1 MKLEKILD
9 NLNSFEKNPFLK
21 IIDSILADQPQNAK
35 AVDKILSET
44 SKDLKAI
51 DSLNI
56 SKVFNLLESEFKG
69 FIKSEFVNT
78 TSQLDILIDIITR
91 EGNAIMK
98 QDWFARLYEKEL
110 IILNKRLKQFKED
123 LENDKSELDA
133 SRKRDYLIYKKC
145 LHTAYF
151 NDELNNQEKKITS
164 DEQSILLTLAQQLEL
179 SQEEMKLINYLII
192 PAKKLDVD
200 TIIND
205 LKSIGA
211 IFYSKKTSTIYV
223 ADEIIRVL
231 RKVRGKE
238 VPDKFFRRIL
248 KSLKEPQINLIC
260 KKHGVDRKL
269 TYEQKIKQI
278 IQEGISL
285 PGILQEDIYKDGTT
299 LTDRKKY
306 LNDFFDNTLKI
317 SPSIKGVLIEEKVE
331 NLISYF
337 EDIEK
342 DEKIGISVD
351 GYDKLLRE
359 MGQVLPKFNNFLRE
373 EYQFQEENVLNS
385 HFLLN
390 FNIKPKDVLELSIDS
405 DLIEFCKVKEIKTR
419 GDLIQNI
426 LECYKDAENLYLENY
441 ENIGFRD
448 MAALRSNSIDIK
460 EADIGIK
467 FEELTKKIFLTLGFN
482 VDEELRKSLNSI
494 KDKADIL
501 LNIAN
506 NEIIIVECKT
516 VKESGYN
523 KFSSVSRQ
531 LKAYTNQ
538 INGHNYKVVKSIL
551 VAPDFS
557 DEFVKECGLE
567 YELNLSLITAST
579 LIKILEGFKTSRLK
593 KFPHNLFMR
602 DVLIQEDRVL
612 KAIGR

>member
-9 NLNSFEKNPFLK
+9 NLNSFEKNSFLK
-21 IIDSILADQPQNAK
+21 IIDSILADQPANAK

-51 DSLNI
+51 DSQNI
-56 SKVFNLLESEFKG
+56 AKVFGLLESEFKEC
-69 FIKSEFVNT
+69 IKSEFVNT
-78 TSQLDILIDIITR
+78 TSQLDILIDIISR

-110 IILNKRLKQFKED
+110 TLMDKRLKKFKHD
-123 LENDKSELDA
+123 LENDKSDLDDK
-133 SRKRDYLIYKKC
+133 RKRDYLIYKKC

-151 NDELNNQEKKITS
+151 NDEQNNQEKKITT
-164 DEQSILLTLAQQLEL
+164 DEQSILLTLSQQLEL
-179 SQEEMKLINYLII
+179 SQEEVKLINYLII
-192 PAKKLDVD
+192 PVKKLEID
-200 TIIND
+200 TVINE
-205 LKSIGA
+205 LKAIGA
-211 IFYSKKTSTIYV
+211 IFYSRKTSTIYV
-223 ADEIIRVL
+223 ADEVVGIL

-238 VPDKFFRRIL
+238 VPDKFFRRVL
-248 KSLKEPQINLIC
+248 KSLKDPQINLIC
-260 KKHGVDRKL
+260 RKHGIDRKL
-269 TYEQKIKQI
+269 PIEQKIKDI
-278 IQEGISL
+278 IHEGISFT
-285 PGILQEDIYKDGTT
+285 GILQEDIYKEGTN
-299 LTDRKKY
+299 LTDRKKF

-317 SPSIKGVLIEEKVE
+317 TPTIKGVLIEEKID

-337 EDIEK
+337 EALER

-351 GYDKLLRE
+351 GYEKMLRE
-359 MGQVLPKFNNFLRE
+359 MGQVLPKFNNYLRE
-373 EYQFQEENVLNS
+373 QYEFQEENVLNS
-385 HFLLN
+385 HFLLDY
-390 FNIKPKDVLELSIDS
+390 NIKPKDVLEILPQEA
-405 DLIEFCKVKEIKTR
+405 LQEFSKIKEIKTR
-419 GDLIQNI
+419 GDLIQNV

-441 ENIGFRD
+441 ENIGFRN
-448 MAALRSNSIDIK
+448 MAALKGNSIDIK

-467 FEELTKKIFLTLGFN
+467 FEELTKKIFTTLGFQ
-482 VDEELRKSLNSI
+482 VDEDLRASLNST

-501 LNIAN
+501 LNISN

-531 LKAYTNQ
+531 LKSYANR
-538 INGHNYKVVKSIL
+538 INGSNYKVVKSIL

-557 DEFVKECGLE
+557 DDFIKECGLE

-579 LIKILEGFKTSRLK
+579 LVQILEGFKTSKLK
-593 KFPHNLFMR
+593 MFPHNLLMR

-612 KAIGR
+612 KAIAK